1 MRVVSQTLDATRF
14 AFSRIETKIQENVS
28 LFRFAQIKIR
38 FTDSLFCFSLFYF
51 GDCLSVIRSRQTPFC
66 VCRLPVANRQG
77 KEKRAFELGL
87 SNARFVLDLLS
98 AVCRYVFSNLI
109 RTRTRRTDS

>member
-38 FTDSLFCFSLFYF
+38 FTDSLFCFFAFLLWR
-51 GDCLSVIRSRQTPFC
+51 LSVSHWFSADAILF
-66 VCRLPVANRQG
+66 LPIAG
-77 KEKRAFELGL
+77 
-87 SNARFVLDLLS
+87 S
-98 AVCRYVFSNLI
+98 
-109 RTRTRRTDS
+109 

>member
-38 FTDSLFCFSLFYF
+38 FTDSLLWIQAVNLCLF
-51 GDCLSVIRSRQTPFC
+51 VTPF
-66 VCRLPVANRQG
+66 
-77 KEKRAFELGL
+77 
-87 SNARFVLDLLS
+87 
-98 AVCRYVFSNLI
+98 
-109 RTRTRRTDS
+109 

>member
-38 FTDSLFCFSLFYF
+38 FTDSLFWIQAVNLCLF
-51 GDCLSVIRSRQTPFC
+51 VTPF
-66 VCRLPVANRQG
+66 
-77 KEKRAFELGL
+77 
-87 SNARFVLDLLS
+87 
-98 AVCRYVFSNLI
+98 
-109 RTRTRRTDS
+109 

>member
-1 MRVVSQTLDATRF
+1 VSQTLDTTRF
-14 AFSRIETKIQENVS
+14 VFPLAKQRFEKMFLCFVS
-28 LFRFAQIKIR
+28 LKSRFVLLILY
-38 FTDSLFCFSLFYF
+38 FVFSLFYF
-51 GDCLSVIRSRQTPFC
+51 GDCLSAIGFRQTQFC
-66 VCRLPVANRQG
+66 FCQLPVANRQG
-77 KEKRAFELGL
+77 KEKRAFELEL